1 MFILIFIGLAASL
14 AVGFA
19 LKFMLDRSGSR
30 YQIDNT
36 ELAIGSALVALL
48 ICPLT
53 AWVGTKLAISSQVT
67 YNENWGGYEL
77 KANWVRTTCERDGS
91 CVHHYDC
98 DPYTVEVECGG
109 YEGSGKDRHYVSK
122 KCPETRYHDCPYTTE
137 EWTFTI
143 DTTIDPVTV
152 ASHNLPT
159 NPDLHRWRSY
169 KSVPSS
175 IESGIPQFWSECKA
189 RLDRNEP
196 GPVTMRKEYENYVLA
211 SQTTIL
217 KRYSDSIERYKTA
230 GLLPPINRNVHDF
243 YFANRVYFV
252 GARPPGDWQT
262 AINRFDAALGSQL
275 QGDLH
280 LVLVDANKVT
290 DPDNYSLALFAYW
303 QSKEFDKDALS
314 KNGIVVVLGSEDGQ
328 TVKWARAGTGMPE
341 GNEALLTDIQNQLPG
356 TRLDPQV
363 ILGNPTAALVNGGVQ
378 VTHTDGVLEKVLWGA
393 NAFKRVHMGKPG
405 QPGNVG
411 YSYLLQE
418 IEPTGLQC
426 FLIVLCQVLMS
437 GIVWGVCIA
446 YGAPRMRG
454 FRFRSW

>member
-1 MFILIFIGLAASL
+1 RVRICFCTHPASRPPAQLPSNAQASIARFKLPEAGRQKCTGLQAARACRQWSARQHVPWRVPDAALPPFLNASPMRRWRNSMFILIFIGLAASL

-77 KANWVRTTCERDGS
+77 KANWGRTTCERDRS

-137 EWTFTI
+137 EWTFTV

-211 SQTTIL
+211 SQT
-217 KRYSDSIERYKTA
+217 
-230 GLLPPINRNVHDF
+230 
-243 YFANRVYFV
+243 
-252 GARPPGDWQT
+252 
-262 AINRFDAALGSQL
+262 
-275 QGDLH
+275 
-280 LVLVDANKVT
+280 
-290 DPDNYSLALFAYW
+290 
-303 QSKEFDKDALS
+303 
-314 KNGIVVVLGSEDGQ
+314 
-328 TVKWARAGTGMPE
+328 
-341 GNEALLTDIQNQLPG
+341 
-356 TRLDPQV
+356 
-363 ILGNPTAALVNGGVQ
+363 
-378 VTHTDGVLEKVLWGA
+378 
-393 NAFKRVHMGKPG
+393 
-405 QPGNVG
+405 
-411 YSYLLQE
+411 
-418 IEPTGLQC
+418 
-426 FLIVLCQVLMS
+426 
-437 GIVWGVCIA
+437 
-446 YGAPRMRG
+446 
-454 FRFRSW
+454 